1 MMFFPFSSLLLWCCV
16 IPLPFVVF
24 DSEKKEEESRRG
36 IECLDLVEAQL
47 VSRLTE
53 RPIGVM
59 SKLASFRGS

>member
-1 MMFFPFSSLLLWCCV
+1 MVVFPFSSLLLWCCV
-16 IPLPFVVF
+16 ILPTFVVF
-24 DSEKKEEESRRG
+24 DPERREEGRRG
-36 IECLDLVEAQL
+36 FECLDLVEAQL